1 MEKYILQLGEL
12 TWSKVVVF
20 GMAALAAYWFLY
32 YDDGSG
38 VETTIRSLQ
47 AQLSEA
53 EKNLADT
60 KQAMADTVKF
70 EKEVSNNEKQF
81 EKVKEYMPAD
91 MNANELTQMVSRMAS
106 EAGAKVNSTK
116 PKLEVEKKEF
126 YEVIRLEF
134 AITGRFEQL
143 VTFLAS
149 LSAVP
154 KLLTFDEIEVVNS
167 GVRGTDIEEA
177 PMIEMKGTLVAYRY
191 LQDMSVD
198 TAVGGASGSP

>member
-1 MEKYILQLGEL
+1 M
-12 TWSKVVVF
+12 
-20 GMAALAAYWFLY
+20 ALAAYWFLY

-38 VETTIRSLQ
+38 LETTIRNLQ
-47 AQLSEA
+47 SQLSEA
-53 EKNLADT
+53 EKNLTDT

-91 MNANELTQMVSRMAS
+91 MNANELTQMVSRMAG

-116 PKLEVEKKEF
+116 PRLEVEKKDF
-126 YEVIRLEF
+126 YEIIRLEF

-143 VTFLAS
+143 VTFLSS

-154 KLLTFDEIEVVNS
+154 KLLTFDEIEVINNS
-167 GVRGTDIEEA
+167 GSGEVNIEEA
-177 PMIEMKGTLVAYRY
+177 PLIEMRGTLVAYRY
-191 LQDMSVD
+191 LQDLTVD
-198 TAVGGASGSP
+198 NAVGGASGSP